1 MKRLIV
7 LLGFCLS
14 TPSVVAQAPAPTE
27 LERNAAEGQKALG
40 ERRWADAARAYERL
54 RELSPETA
62 EVHAQLG
69 MIYFQQNDFARAVP
83 PLRQAQKLKPGLPNV
98 DVLLAM
104 CLSELGQFK
113 EAVPGLQK
121 GFGQSADASLRRI
134 SGLQLQRTY
143 TGLAQDDKAVEVA
156 LQLTRLYKD
165 DPEILYHSGRLISN
179 YAYLLTMR
187 LAEVAPASVWMHQAA
202 GEANESIKNYDS
214 ALEEYQKVLALVP
227 GRPGVHFRLGRV
239 YLARARPPFSEADAE
254 AHAAREFEQELAID
268 PTNADAAYELGELAR
283 KAGELDKARE
293 LFAAAVKHYP
303 EFEEG
308 LVGLGRVLVAQ
319 GKAELA
325 LAPLK
330 KAVAI
335 NPKDDVAHFQIYQA
349 YRALGQGEAAQKAQA
364 EFQRLRAQKREAERR
379 DLLRAHVVTQQ
390 ELDAELKTTPP

>member
-1 MKRLIV
+1 
-7 LLGFCLS
+7 
-14 TPSVVAQAPAPTE
+14 
-27 LERNAAEGQKALG
+27 
-40 ERRWADAARAYERL
+40 
-54 RELSPETA
+54 
-62 EVHAQLG
+62 

-104 CLSELGQFK
+104 CLSELGQYK
-113 EAVPGLQK
+113 EALPGLQK
-121 GFGQSADASLRRI
+121 GFGQSADAAMRRV

-143 TGLAQDDKAVEVA
+143 TGLGQDDKAVEVA

-214 ALEEYQKVLALVP
+214 ALEEYRKVLALAP
-227 GRPGVHFRLGRV
+227 RRPGVHYRLGRV

-293 LFAAAVKHYP
+293 LFATAVKHYP

-319 GKAELA
+319 GKAGLA

-330 KAVAI
+330 KAVAL

-349 YRALGQGEAAQKAQA
+349 YRALGQGGEAQKAQA

>member
-1 MKRLIV
+1 
-7 LLGFCLS
+7 
-14 TPSVVAQAPAPTE
+14 
-27 LERNAAEGQKALG
+27 
-40 ERRWADAARAYERL
+40 
-54 RELSPETA
+54 
-62 EVHAQLG
+62 
-69 MIYFQQNDFARAVP
+69 
-83 PLRQAQKLKPGLPNV
+83 
-98 DVLLAM
+98 M
-104 CLSELGQFK
+104 CLSELGQYK
-113 EAVPGLQK
+113 EALPGLQK
-121 GFGQSADASLRRI
+121 GFGQSADTALRRV
-134 SGLQLQRTY
+134 SGLQLERTY
-143 TGLAQDDKAVEVA
+143 TGLGQDDKAVEVA

-214 ALEEYQKVLALVP
+214 ALEEYQKVLALAP
-227 GRPGVHFRLGRV
+227 GRPGVHYRLGRV
-239 YLARARPPFSEADAE
+239 YLARARPPLAETDAE
-254 AHAAREFEQELAID
+254 AHAAREFEQELAVD

-325 LAPLK
+325 LAPLR
-330 KAVAI
+330 KAVAL

-349 YRALGQGEAAQKAQA
+349 YRALGQGAEAQKAQA